1 MLQLILLWT
10 PSLLCGLHAVRSGR
24 AQPWLWI
31 LVIAP
36 GIGPL
41 IYVFAILVPEWMGG
55 RTARKL
61 GGVAQKA
68 LDPERDYR
76 AAKLALEDAET
87 VGNRMRLAQAAA
99 ALGRWPEAEAAWD
112 QCVIGQF
119 KDDPVVLLGHA
130 NALLELG
137 RYEEALK
144 RLESLSALGKENDTG
159 PVALAYARA
168 YEGLGRNNDADAPF
182 RFAADR
188 IPGLE
193 AACRYAAFLA
203 NTGKSEEARIAL
215 GEIERRY
222 QKINPQLR
230 VLDRQW
236 RDMAAK
242 AVAAAKPV

>member
-1 MLQLILLWT
+1 MLYLILLWT

-24 AQPWLWI
+24 AQMWLWI

-41 IYVFAILVPEWMGG
+41 IYVFAVLVPEWMGG

-61 GGVAQKA
+61 GGAAQKA

-76 AAKLALEDAET
+76 TAKQALDDAET

-99 ALGRWPEAEAAWD
+99 ALGRWPEAEAAWA

-119 KDDPVVLLGHA
+119 ADDPVVLLGHA

-137 RYEEALK
+137 RFEEALK

-159 PVALAYARA
+159 PVALAYGRA
-168 YEGLGRNNDADAPF
+168 YEGLGRNDEADAPY

-203 NTGKSEEARIAL
+203 KTGKKADAEVAL
-215 GEIERRY
+215 AEIDRRF
-222 QKINPQLR
+222 QKINPELR
-230 VLDRQW
+230 RLDRTW
-236 RDMAAK
+236 VDMAAK
-242 AVAAAKPV
+242 AVRSGV

>member
-1 MLQLILLWT
+1 MLYMILLYA
-10 PSLLCGLHAVRSGR
+10 PSLLCGIHAVRSGR
-24 AQPWLWI
+24 AQTWLWI

-36 GIGPL
+36 GLGPL
-41 IYVFAILVPEWMGG
+41 IYVFSVLVPEWMGG

-99 ALGRWPEAEAAWD
+99 ALGRWPEAETAWA

-119 KDDPVVLLGHA
+119 ADDPVVLLGHA

-137 RYEEALK
+137 RFDEALK
-144 RLESLSALGKENDTG
+144 RLEALSALGKENDTG

-168 YEGLGRNNDADAPF
+168 YEGLGRNNEADPPF

-203 NTGKSEEARIAL
+203 KTGKQEEAQLAL
-215 GEIERRY
+215 AEIERRF

-230 VLDRQW
+230 NLDRPW
-236 RDMAAK
+236 REMAAK
-242 AVAAAKPV
+242 AVAGRA

>member
-1 MLQLILLWT
+1 MLGIILLYL
-10 PSLLCGLHAVRSGR
+10 PSLVCGVHAIRSGR
-24 AQPWLWI
+24 GQMWLWV

-41 IYVFAILVPEWMGG
+41 IYLFAVLIPEWMGG
-55 RTARKL
+55 RTARTL
-61 GGVAQKA
+61 GTVAQKA

-76 AAKLALEDAET
+76 AAKAALEDAET

-99 ALGRWPEAEAAWD
+99 ALGRWDEAEAAWA
-112 QCVIGQF
+112 QCVTGQF

-130 NALLELG
+130 NALLELD
-137 RYEEALK
+137 RPAEALK
-144 RLESLSALGKENDTG
+144 RLEALSTLGKENDTG

-168 YEGLGRNNDADAPF
+168 YEALGRPDEADAPF

-203 NTGKSEEARIAL
+203 KTGKKAEAEIAL
-215 GEIERRY
+215 AEIERRF

-230 VLDRQW
+230 NLDRHW

-242 AVAAAKPV
+242 AVREAV

>member
-1 MLQLILLWT
+1 MLGYLLLYL
-10 PSLLCGLHAVRSGR
+10 PSLLCGIHAVRSGR
-24 AQPWLWI
+24 VQPWLWI
-31 LVIAP
+31 LVI
-36 GIGPL
+36 GGPL
-41 IYVFAILVPEWMGG
+41 GATIYVVAVIVPEWMGG

-61 GGVAQKA
+61 GGAAQKA

-99 ALGRWPEAEAAWD
+99 ALGRWPEAESAWS
-112 QCVIGQF
+112 QCVTGQF
-119 KDDPVVLLGHA
+119 ADDPVVLLGHA

-137 RYEEALK
+137 HYDQALK

-168 YEGLGRNNDADAPF
+168 YEGLGRNAEADAPF

-203 NTGKSEEARIAL
+203 NTGKTEEARIAL
-215 GEIERRY
+215 GEIERRF

-230 VLDRQW
+230 GLDRQW
-236 RDMAAK
+236 RDMAVK
-242 AVAAAKPV
+242 AVAAAKV

>member
-1 MLQLILLWT
+1 MLELILLWT
-10 PSLLCGLHAVRSGR
+10 PSLLCGLHAARTGR

-41 IYVFAILVPEWMGG
+41 IYLFAVLIPEWTGG

-61 GGVAQKA
+61 GGAAQKA

-76 AAKLALEDAET
+76 AAKAALEDAET

-99 ALGRWPEAEAAWD
+99 ALGRWPEAEAAWA
-112 QCVIGQF
+112 QCVTGQF

-130 NALLELG
+130 NALIELG
-137 RYEEALK
+137 RHEEALK
-144 RLESLSALGKENDTG
+144 RLETLSALGAENDTG

-168 YEGLGRNNDADAPF
+168 YEALGRNEEADAPF

-203 NTGKSEEARIAL
+203 RTGKVEEARIAL
-215 GEIERRY
+215 AEIERRF
-222 QKINPQLR
+222 QKINPELR
-230 VLDRQW
+230 RLDRPW

-242 AVAAAKPV
+242 AVAAAKSV